1 MDNQTKNKKQQEL
14 VMSRIFSVPRE
25 EIWKAWTEPDMA
37 KKWWGPREFTAPVIQ
52 IDLRVG
58 GKYVNCMRSPD
69 GIDYWGTGVYKEVSP
84 PKRLV
89 LTDSFA
95 DEKGNIVSAAF
106 YGMDIGFPMESIITV
121 TLDEVDGKTKFTMK
135 YDDVSAM
142 KDEDL
147 QGMKLGWSES
157 FDKLEEYLSRQELS

>member
-1 MDNQTKNKKQQEL
+1 MDIQLKNNEKQEL

-25 EIWKAWTEPDMA
+25 NVWKAWTEPDRA
-37 KKWWGPREFTAPVIQ
+37 KEWWGPKYFTAVIL

-69 GIDYWGTGVYKEVSP
+69 GIDYWGTGVYKEISP
-84 PKRLV
+84 PGRLV

-95 DEKGNIVSAAF
+95 DEKGNVVSAAY
-106 YGMDIGFPMESIITV
+106 YGMDIGFPMESLVTV
-121 TLDEVDGKTKFTMK
+121 TLDDVDGKTGFTMK

-142 KDEDL
+142 KDEYL
-147 QGMKLGWSES
+147 QGMKQSWNES
-157 FDKLEEYLSRQELS
+157 FDKLEEYLSRQEIS